1 MALSEK
7 SRSSLYVGLTS
18 LVADEQAVEEMLS
31 YFPARDVEEP
41 ATKEFVR
48 AESAIT
54 RTELALT
61 REELKT
67 EMASLRTDLHHEMDE
82 LRTELKTDMADL
94 RTELHHEMNQLRTD
108 LRGEMNQLRD
118 RNGRTPHRDGR
129 SIRGPRWNGWCARCR
144 RGWSALRSR
153 SAA

>member
-7 SRSSLYVGLTS
+7 SRSSLYLGLTS
-18 LVADEQAVEEMLS
+18 LVPDEQAVEEMLS

-54 RTELALT
+54 RTELAIT

-67 EMASLRTDLHHEMDE
+67 EMASLRTDLHHDMDE

-94 RTELHHEMNQLRTD
+94 RTELRIEMAELRT
-108 LRGEMNQLRD
+108 EMHRMV
-118 RNGRTPHRDGR
+118 RTMQTWMVGTAI
-129 SIRGPRWNGWCARCR
+129 SLGSLVVAVN
-144 RGWSALRSR
+144 
-153 SAA
+153 AAFG